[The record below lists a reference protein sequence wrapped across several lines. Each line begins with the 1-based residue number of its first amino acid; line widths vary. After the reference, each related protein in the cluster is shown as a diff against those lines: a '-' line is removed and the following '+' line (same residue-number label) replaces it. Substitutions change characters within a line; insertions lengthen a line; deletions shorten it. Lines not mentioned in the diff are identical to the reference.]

1 MWMPPILWKELG
13 YEIKASLG
21 RYLSILAI
29 VALGVS
35 FFAGIK
41 ASPPDMKNSAD
52 AYFDQYN
59 MQDIQLFS
67 TIGLNQEDVQAIQK
81 LSGVKQAQGLFSSD
95 YLAKEENRELTV
107 KLFSLDPKQSIN
119 TPRLVEGRM
128 PTKADECLYQAP
140 SATAKLLG
148 SKEIGDTITL
158 YSGTETPLDEEL
170 TTDTFTIV
178 GLAYNPNYL
187 SYDLGSSAI
196 GSGTVDTF
204 VYVLEEA
211 IKADYYTEIDITVK
225 EAKELDSYDS
235 TYFDVV
241 KPVVQAV
248 EKLADDQI
256 EKDVQAKMDLIDRNE
271 QSANEKLEEAKAQL
285 DEAAQQLAQG
295 RAQFE
300 AQEKTLEDGWRQ
312 WEEGKA
318 QLESGKAQL
327 EAGRQQLDDGLHQIE
342 DGILQIQ
349 AGQSQLSQLEDQKKQ
364 VQTAILA
371 VEALSQLQTSVTAA
385 AKALESIDQQIA
397 DLENQDGLGKTI
409 QLITLRAQQVAARNR
424 KEQLIGQITGNVHDS
439 PEAAVQKV
447 ETQKQELLANLGGS
461 LASATDLLM
470 QLESGIQQI
479 NEGVASLPELE
490 KTKEDLLQQKE
501 ALNAAQQEIA
511 LNQTKLDETYATLQ
525 DGQEQLDAARDTLE
539 NGQIEYDQG
548 LKEFEKQKR
557 SAQERFEE
565 ARETIQTLEPKWIVL
580 DRNSHYSYRD
590 YEACADRMDGIA
602 SVFPAFFFLVAA
614 LVCMT
619 TMTRMVDENRNEMGT
634 LKALGYTRFQI
645 AAKYLIYAGSAS
657 ILGSLV
663 GCLVGMVVFP
673 WIIYTTWNIMYTLE
687 DIHFRFQP
695 WLMISASGMVTI
707 VVLLATYGSI
717 YKEMREV
724 PAQLMRPKAAKA
736 GQRILLERI
745 PWFWSKLSFM
755 HKVTLRNLFRYKK
768 RFFMTV
774 LGIAGCCALLLAG
787 FGLNDSISDIVPRQ
801 FGAIYHYDASVT
813 AKSKHIEE
821 TLDQIRA
828 LSGVED
834 VCDLEMMAITVN
846 YDNKDVAG
854 FLNIV
859 SDPSA
864 FETFMTFIPM
874 SKNSKTEL
882 DNDGAFI
889 SIKTAEKLN
898 AKVGDRIA
906 FKTTNEE
913 EATVEVAGIFEQYIS
928 HQIYVTQDLF
938 ETLGLQEKPD
948 ANILVVSESTDSDF
962 ESALGSQIMAIDDVR
977 SVTFY
982 SNTIDNFLDMIS
994 SIKLVVL
1001 VLVLSAAM
1009 LAFVVLYNLCNV
1021 NISERMREIATIKV
1035 LGFTEKEVN
1044 AYVNRETIILALIGS
1059 IVGLFM
1065 GIYLHNMIM
1074 SLAEMDTVRFGRT
1087 IVWQSY
1093 LYSIGLTMV
1102 FTFVVNWIMK
1112 FQLRKIEMVESL
1124 KAVE

>member
-1 MWMPPILWKELG
+1 MPPILWKELI
-13 YEIKASLG
+13 YEIKSSLG

-52 AYFDQYN
+52 AYFDKYV
-59 MQDIQLFS
+59 MQDIQLYS
-67 TIGLNQEDVQAIQK
+67 TIGLNEEDVDAIKTIPNVEQ
-81 LSGVKQAQGLFSSD
+81 VQGMFSAD
-95 YLAKEENRELTV
+95 YLAKEENRELTI
-107 KLFSLDPKQSIN
+107 KLFSFEPNQKIN
-119 TPRLVEGRM
+119 TPRLVEGRF
-128 PTKADECLYQAP
+128 PTQPNECLYQAP
-140 SATAKLLG
+140 AANAKLMG
-148 SKEIGDTITL
+148 TKEIGQTITL
-158 YSGTETPLDEEL
+158 YSGTETPIDEDL
-170 TTDTFTIV
+170 SVTTFTIV
-178 GLAYNPNYL
+178 GKAYNPNYL

-196 GSGTVDTF
+196 GSGTVDSF
-204 VYVLEEA
+204 IYVLQDV
-211 IKADYYTEIDITVK
+211 IKADYFTEIDLTVNG
-225 EAKELDSYDS
+225 AKEKDSYDQS
-235 TYFDVV
+235 YFDLVS
-241 KPVVQAV
+241 PVVSAV
-248 EKLADDQI
+248 EKLADSQI
-256 EKDVQAKMDLIDRNE
+256 EKDVQAKWNLIDRNE
-271 QSANEKLEEAKAQL
+271 RSANQKLDEAKAQI
-285 DEAAQQLAQG
+285 DEAAIQLENGQAMLLS
-295 RAQFE
+295 
-300 AQEKTLEDGWRQ
+300 QEQALQEGWNQ
-312 WEEGKA
+312 WEEGKR
-318 QLESGKAQL
+318 QLEDGKNQLAQ
-327 EAGRQQLDDGLHQIE
+327 GKQQLE
-342 DGILQIQ
+342 DGISQIDNAVVQIKSGQ
-349 AGQSQLSQLEDQKKQ
+349 AMLSQLEEQKKQ
-364 VQTAILA
+364 VQMAILA
-371 VEALSQLQTSVTAA
+371 AQ
-385 AKALESIDQQIA
+385 ALEQVQNSLITTSSSLEEVNQQIA
-397 DLENQDGLGKTI
+397 ALEADGQPSSLLQI
-409 QLITLRAQQVAARNR
+409 VPLRAQSAILKTR
-424 KEQLIGQITGNVHDS
+424 KEQLIGQITGNPYS
-439 PEAAVQKV
+439 SLEEAVQKV
-447 ETQKQELLANLGGS
+447 EVQKVEMLSQLGGS
-461 LASATDLLM
+461 IASATAM
-470 QLESGIQQI
+470 MAQIENGIQQI
-479 NEGVASLPELE
+479 NEGVASLPQLEQTQKEL
-490 KTKEDLLQQKE
+490 LSQKE
-501 ALNAAQQEIA
+501 ALKDAEREIA
-511 LNQTKLDETYATLQ
+511 DKQNLIDETFQTLQ
-525 DGQEQLDAARDTLE
+525 NGQEQIDQARDELE
-539 NGQIEYDQG
+539 NGRLEYEQG
-548 LKEFEKQKR
+548 VATYEKQKQD
-557 SAQERFEE
+557 AADRFAE
-565 ARETIQTLEPKWIVL
+565 AREMIQTLEPKWIVL

-590 YEACADRMDGIA
+590 YESCADRMDGIA

-634 LKALGYTRFQI
+634 LKALGYSRFQI

-663 GCLVGMVVFP
+663 GSAIGMVIFP

-687 DIHFRFQP
+687 EIHFRFQP
-695 WLMISASGMVTI
+695 WLMLSASGIVTF
-707 VVLLATYGSI
+707 VVLLATYFSI

-774 LGIAGCCALLLAG
+774 LGIAGCCALLVSG

-801 FGAIYHYDASVT
+801 FQAIYHYDASIS
-813 AKSKHIEE
+813 ARSKNKEE
-821 TLDQIRA
+821 TVKQIQQIN
-828 LSGVED
+828 GVKD
-834 VCDLEMMAITVN
+834 AFDLEMMAITVN
-846 YDNKDVAG
+846 YDDKDVAG

-874 SKNSKTEL
+874 GSDSDKEL
-882 DNDGAFI
+882 TNKGALI
-889 SIKTAEKLN
+889 SVKTAEKMKV
-898 AKVGDRIA
+898 KVGDRIS

-913 EATVEVAGIFEQYIS
+913 EASVVVAGIFEQYIS
-928 HQIYVTQDLF
+928 HQIYVTKELF
-938 ETLGLQEKPD
+938 DTLGIKEKPD
-948 ANILVVSESTDSDF
+948 ANILLVAESTDPEFQSV
-962 ESALGSQIMAIDDVR
+962 LGSQIMDIDDVR

-982 SNTIDNFLDMIS
+982 SNTINNFLDMIS
-994 SIKLVVL
+994 SIKLVVV

-1074 SLAEMDTVRFGRT
+1074 NLAEMDTVRFGRT

-1093 LYSIGLTMV
+1093 AYSIGLTML
-1102 FTFVVNWIMK
+1102 FTFMVNWIMK

>member
-1 MWMPPILWKELG
+1 MPPILWKELG
-13 YEIKASLG
+13 YEIRASLG

-52 AYFDQYN
+52 AYFDKYN
-59 MQDIQLFS
+59 MQDIQLYS

-81 LSGVKQAQGLFSSD
+81 IAGVKQVQGLFSAD

-107 KLFSLDPKQSIN
+107 KLFSFDPKQSMN
-119 TPRLVEGRM
+119 VPRLIEGRM

-148 SKEIGDTITL
+148 SKEIGDVITL
-158 YSGTETPLDEEL
+158 YSGTETPLEEEL

-204 VYVLEEA
+204 VYVLNEV
-211 IKADYYTEIDITVK
+211 IQADYYTEIDITVK
-225 EAKELDSYDS
+225 DAKELDSYDAS
-235 TYFDVV
+235 YFDLI
-241 KPVVQAV
+241 KPVLQAV
-248 EKLADDQI
+248 ENLADTQI
-256 EKDVQAKMDLIDRNE
+256 EKDVQAKMDLIARNE
-271 QSANEKLEEAKAQL
+271 QSANEKLDQAQSEL
-285 DEAAQQLAQG
+285 DAAAIQLAQG
-295 RAQFE
+295 KAQFE
-300 AQEKTLEDGWRQ
+300 SQEQTLEEGWQQ
-312 WEEGKA
+312 WEAGKA
-318 QLESGKAQL
+318 QLEDAKVQL
-327 EAGRQQLDDGLHQIE
+327 TQGRQQLE
-342 DGILQIQ
+342 DGIEQIDDGMAQIQ
-349 AGQSQLSQLEDQKKQ
+349 VGQAQLSQLEEQKKQ
-364 VQTAILA
+364 VQTVIVA
-371 VEALSQLQTSVTAA
+371 VEALSQLQNSVTAA
-385 AKALESIDQQIA
+385 DTSLESINQQIA
-397 DLENQDGLGKTI
+397 ELEGQNQPGKTL
-409 QLITLRAQQVAARNR
+409 QLIALRTQQTSLRTR
-424 KEQLIGQITGNVHDS
+424 KEQLIGQITGNAHDS
-439 PEAAVQKV
+439 SEAAVQKL
-447 ETQKQELLANLGGS
+447 EDQKQELLKNLGGS
-461 LASATDLLM
+461 LVSAMGIISQID
-470 QLESGIQQI
+470 SGIQQI
-479 NEGVASLPELE
+479 NEGVASLPQLE
-490 KTKEDLLQQKE
+490 KTKEDLLKQKE
-501 ALNAAQQEIA
+501 ELERADQELA
-511 LNQTKLDETYATLQ
+511 TNQAKLDETYLTLQ
-525 DGQEQLDAARDTLE
+525 AGQEQLDAARDTLE

-548 LKEFEKQKR
+548 VAELEKQKR
-557 SAQERFEE
+557 NAQERFEE
-565 ARETIQTLEPKWIVL
+565 AREMVQKLEPKWIVL

-590 YEACADRMDGIA
+590 YESCADRMDGIA

-657 ILGSLV
+657 ILGSIL
-663 GCLVGMVVFP
+663 GCVVGMVVFP

-695 WLMISASGMVTI
+695 WLMLSASGMVTL

-801 FGAIYHYDASVT
+801 FGAIYHYDASIT
-813 AKSKHIEE
+813 AQSKHIDE

-828 LSGVED
+828 ISGVED
-834 VCDLEMMAITVN
+834 VCNLEMMAITVN
-846 YDNKDVAG
+846 YDNKDVGG

-874 SKNSKTEL
+874 SKDSKTEL
-882 DNDGAFI
+882 NNEGAFI

-913 EATVEVAGIFEQYIS
+913 EANVEIAGIFEQYIS
-928 HQIYVTQDLF
+928 HQIYVTKDLF

-948 ANILVVSESTDSDF
+948 ANILVVSESTEADF
-962 ESALGSQIMAIDDVR
+962 ESALGAQIMAIDDVR

-994 SIKLVVL
+994 SIKLVVV

-1065 GIYLHNMIM
+1065 GIYLHDMIM

-1087 IVWQSY
+1087 ILWQSY
-1093 LYSIGLTMV
+1093 LYSIGLTML